1 MKIWG
6 SRILGRENIKCKG
19 FETDKRL
26 LGASKGKS
34 LIAGAQWHGSEWHEV
49 RPEG

>member
-1 MKIWG
+1 MKVWG

-26 LGASKGKS
+26 VGARSGKS
-34 LIAGAQWHGSEWHEV
+34 LIAWSTVAWEWV
-49 RPEG
+49 A